1 MTGGEAMKR
10 RDFMMGSS
18 GCAPARLRALL
29 AAGFWLV
36 GSAAGAQGIDTRRF
50 IDLSKTCQAAAAA
63 PASPRAVKI
72 RDVAL
77 AQHQSFRGS
86 RIDNAGRIVFSGQ
99 SEAESDQE
107 SVRDVTPQ
115 QVPWQRVLRFW
126 EDLQGN
132 KLAGSPHWALE
143 VWFYP
148 GITSSDPP
156 SQVSR
161 KRTSLEALLRA
172 IDKLDFSSLGEDAA
186 MVKAALQQSAIRA
199 SVSDVAWSA
208 AFVGSVMR
216 SAGLAPSAFAYNPLS
231 VRYIVASIKQSLAE
245 LDGQQGDHFFR
256 ACDPDLTKPRVGDL
270 YCFHRHVDGAKD
282 AYKPKPGMSLFRSL
296 FRELVN
302 DPSVINRSHC
312 DIVVRVDDAAK
323 KVVVVGGNVQNSV
336 TERMLNLNRQGV
348 LSANQGA
355 PCAADTAKAG
365 EETTSCNL
373 NSQKWFVLLQ
383 AR

>member
-1 MTGGEAMKR
+1 MT
-10 RDFMMGSS
+10 GSS
-18 GCAPARLRALL
+18 GCALAWPLALL
-29 AAGFWLV
+29 AAGLCMLS
-36 GSAAGAQGIDTRRF
+36 SAASAQDIDTRRF
-50 IDLSKTCQAAAAA
+50 LALSKTCQTTAAALPSATA
-63 PASPRAVKI
+63 IKI

-115 QVPWQRVLRFW
+115 QVPWRRVLRFW

-132 KLAGSPHWALE
+132 KLAGAPHWALE

-148 GITSSDPP
+148 GITGDNPP

-161 KRTSLEALLRA
+161 KRTSLESLLRA

-208 AFVGSVMR
+208 AFVASVMR
-216 SAGLAPSAFAYNPLS
+216 SAGLAPAAFAYNPTS
-231 VRYIVASIKQSLAE
+231 VRYIVASIKQSLGE
-245 LDGQQGDHFFR
+245 LDGAQHNHFFR
-256 ACDPDLTKPRVGDL
+256 ACDPELTKPRVGDL
-270 YCFHRHVDGAKD
+270 YCFHRHVEGAKD
-282 AYKPKPGMSLFRSL
+282 AYKPQPGVSLFRSL
-296 FRELVN
+296 FRDLLN
-302 DPSVINRSHC
+302 DPPVISRSHC

-323 KVVVVGGNVQNSV
+323 KVVTIGGNVQNSV
-336 TERMLNLNRQGV
+336 TERMLNLNRKGV
-348 LSANQGA
+348 LSANQG
-355 PCAADTAKAG
+355 PMCATDNGKAG
-365 EETTSCNL
+365 DETTSCNL

-383 AR
+383 ARL